1 MFYSFGMRT
10 AYKENLE
17 AFAHDL
23 VIMCDTVTAI
33 MKKASVG
40 LAERNLQAAEEALSL
55 TDELDEIR
63 TRSNARAVE
72 LLALEGPVARDLR
85 QVVSSIYVVEDFD
98 RMGVLAKHVAKTAR
112 RRHPDLAVPQEYL
125 GFFTE
130 MARLCIE
137 MIGKVREI
145 LLQPDADVAMIL
157 EQDDDAMDDLHSHLM
172 AVLTSKDWRYSTRE
186 AVDMAL
192 MARFYER
199 FADHCVNVSAQ
210 IVFLITGLN
219 PDAYLAKRRKDEED
233 EEFNRRFDEFERQF
247 KND

>member
-1 MFYSFGMRT
+1 
-10 AYKENLE
+10 
-17 AFAHDL
+17 
-23 VIMCDTVTAI
+23 
-33 MKKASVG
+33 
-40 LAERNLQAAEEALSL
+40 
-55 TDELDEIR
+55 
-63 TRSNARAVE
+63 
-72 LLALEGPVARDLR
+72 
-85 QVVSSIYVVEDFD
+85 
-98 RMGVLAKHVAKTAR
+98 
-112 RRHPDLAVPQEYL
+112 
-125 GFFTE
+125 
-130 MARLCIE
+130 
-137 MIGKVREI
+137 MIGKVREN

-233 EEFNRRFDEFERQF
+233 EEFNRRFDEIERQF

>member
-1 MFYSFGMRT
+1 
-10 AYKENLE
+10 
-17 AFAHDL
+17 
-23 VIMCDTVTAI
+23 
-33 MKKASVG
+33 
-40 LAERNLQAAEEALSL
+40 
-55 TDELDEIR
+55 
-63 TRSNARAVE
+63 
-72 LLALEGPVARDLR
+72 
-85 QVVSSIYVVEDFD
+85 
-98 RMGVLAKHVAKTAR
+98 MGVLAKHVAKTAR